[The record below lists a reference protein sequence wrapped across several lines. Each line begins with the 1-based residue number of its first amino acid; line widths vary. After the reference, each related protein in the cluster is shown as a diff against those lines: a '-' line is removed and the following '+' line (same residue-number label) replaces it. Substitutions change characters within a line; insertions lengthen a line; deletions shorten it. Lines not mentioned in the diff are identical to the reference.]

1 MNLSEISEFDLNSGK
16 LVIKN
21 REILDAFYKALS
33 NSNSWDV
40 MLGYLSLSAIKLLAY
55 PLSKFIIQNSGK
67 IRLYCNEQFSEKD
80 YNTLIQSKEKFH
92 STRLYK
98 DLLSL
103 KNALSGSNS
112 NLFIDCISYLIHN
125 DLLEIKVL
133 TSLDYGEGI
142 AHEKNN
148 IFKDSE
154 GNCVVISGSG
164 NASSQAFLLNLESAD
179 LYCSFWNETSTQR
192 KIDEYIKEFE
202 KKFYKGSGKY
212 KILEIDS
219 NEVKEKLEKV
229 GFRKIDKNDLEN
241 NMLSSKKSFDNVFSK
256 EIEEEIQLEIEK
268 FIKEKKEPKF
278 PHDQPYPYQSKAY
291 VNWKQNDCTGL
302 FEMATGTGKTLTAI
316 LCMIEEYKLSKVQK
330 NIIVVPGKELVRQW
344 TAELEGSNFQNI
356 FTLYSENKKLKKE
369 IQDIKTLKNVKN
381 KNINIVI
388 TYDSFK
394 DNVKFKNIFKDDFS
408 DFIVI
413 FDEAHNMGSIGFM
426 KATKQSK
433 FYKRIGLSA
442 TPFRDWDEQGSN
454 DFISNFF
461 GSEKP
466 VFQFTM
472 EEAIGRFLCNYNY
485 FPYFCFLDDS
495 EWNDYKKFTK
505 QIPKAPKERTI
516 NQHAAM
522 KRQAIIDK
530 AFQKRSCVI
539 KIIGKLLDDNNISN
553 TLVYCPKGIEDS
565 NEEDDKIIGLIADS
579 VASNFDNINAQFFL
593 GETEN
598 RDLLLED
605 FENQDVDILYAIK
618 CLDEGVNVPSTQN
631 AIFIASGKNK
641 REFIQR
647 RGRILRKFDG
657 KTHANVYD
665 IIVLPTNEQYYQDKN
680 YSEKLLIGEF
690 GRLIEFLEIS
700 INKID
705 SKRIIDEQLSQ
716 IELSY
721 HKVKNLIKENEKT
734 RDIEKYN

>member
-1 MNLSEISEFDLNSGK
+1 MNLSEVSEFDLNSGK
-16 LVIKN
+16 LVIEN

-40 MLGYLSLSAIKLLAY
+40 MLGYLSLSSIKLLAY

-103 KNALSGSNS
+103 KNALTGSNS

-164 NASSQAFLLNLESAD
+164 NASSQAFLLNLESAS
-179 LYCSFWNETSTQR
+179 LHCSFWNETSTQR
-192 KIDEYIKEFE
+192 KIDEYIKKFE

-219 NEVKEKLEKV
+219 SEVKEKLEKV

-256 EIEEEIQLEIEK
+256 EIEEEIKLEIEK

-344 TAELEGSNFQNI
+344 TAELEESNFQNI
-356 FTLYSENKKLKKE
+356 FTWYSENKRLNKE
-369 IQDIKTLKNVKN
+369 IQDIKAFKNVKN
-381 KNINIVI
+381 KNLNIVI

-394 DNVKFKNIFKDDFS
+394 DNVKFKNIFKDDFN

-426 KATKQSK
+426 KATKHSK

-442 TPFRDWDEQGSN
+442 TPLRDWDEQGSN

-461 GSEKP
+461 GSENP
-466 VFQFTM
+466 VIRFTM
-472 EEAIGRFLCNYNY
+472 EEAIGQFLCNYNY
-485 FPYFCFLDDS
+485 FPYFCFLEDS
-495 EWNDYKKFTK
+495 EWEEYKDFTR

-647 RGRILRKFDG
+647 RGRILRKFEG
-657 KTHANVYD
+657 KKHANVYD